1 MVAPVHV
8 GRWAC
13 DSPHAGGSVGL
24 SQGLRKG
31 SGRCAVAAMDAGWL
45 PYDSDYKGGPVGLS
59 QVCDSPHGR
68 GLMTAPTK
76 VGRWACHRAYE
87 GER

>member
-1 MVAPVHV
+1 MLGSAAAPRTWVGGPVVARVHV

-13 DSPHAGGSVGL
+13 DSPHGGRWVG
-24 SQGLRKG
+24 GPVTGPTKG
-31 SGRCAVAAMDAGWL
+31 ERQVCGSRHGR

-68 GLMTAPTK
+68 GLVAL
-76 VGRWACHRAYE
+76 
-87 GER
+87 

>member
-24 SQGLRKG
+24 SQGLRRG
-31 SGRCAVAAMDAGWL
+31 SGRCAVAAMDAGWR

-68 GLMTAPTK
+68 GLVAL
-76 VGRWACHRAYE
+76 
-87 GER
+87 